1 MNRKALYLI
10 AAAMLVSSVVPADI
24 LFTTY
29 INADTGYISRYDDN
43 MNLIWQSTNQR
54 SIHRFVIS
62 PLNGN
67 IYAGFDG
74 TDKLVKQ
81 FDVNTGALIGITVPT
96 ISGLGSNHINNLT
109 FGYDWNGDGVLD
121 LWIVTRDSLLVF
133 NGAGTLGSGATS
145 ELARWAIPNTDNY
158 NGTGGS
164 GIMFGPDITGDGIPE
179 LYVGKG
185 QDNNA
190 LGRIN
195 VFNVAAS
202 GVGNENLVR
211 VASYPAGSTRDHE
224 ALILGPDF
232 NGDGFLNLMTV
243 SSRTHAFRAY
253 NFTVGTDLGAITHNL
268 SAPFYPLGIT
278 VLPNGSLVFGTRFKS
293 SLDPAWTSGEQQG
306 GNLIRLDRIPGSNP
320 PAYTPTLLLLA
331 PQAGD
336 FRFNFVAYLES
347 KAAYAP
353 VPAPGKKV
361 TLDLDQISWT
371 LPEPNE
377 VGGTITCD
385 VWFSEDY
392 PDYLPFADPNLLKL
406 TDPNDR
412 ASWWLENRSFSDY
425 ATKVITNQSVN
436 TLDLSAITTLPLTF
450 GQTYYWRVDTR
461 DSSNPEAGT
470 TIGKVWKFTAD
481 NSAPQVDAGSTVY
494 TYLTEGTV
502 DVQMTPTVTDDGRP
516 DPPAAYTVLWTLQS
530 GQAENVTINNP
541 ATETTTITFTATGTY
556 VFLLTVDDSELTNA
570 DTVTVNVYADAC
582 LAAKGVPEYARAL
595 GDINDDCN
603 VDMTDLGL
611 LAADWLDSTALD

>member
-1 MNRKALYLI
+1 
-10 AAAMLVSSVVPADI
+10 
-24 LFTTY
+24 
-29 INADTGYISRYDDN
+29 
-43 MNLIWQSTNQR
+43 
-54 SIHRFVIS
+54 
-62 PLNGN
+62 
-67 IYAGFDG
+67 
-74 TDKLVKQ
+74 
-81 FDVNTGALIGITVPT
+81 
-96 ISGLGSNHINNLT
+96 
-109 FGYDWNGDGVLD
+109 
-121 LWIVTRDSLLVF
+121 
-133 NGAGTLGSGATS
+133 
-145 ELARWAIPNTDNY
+145 
-158 NGTGGS
+158 
-164 GIMFGPDITGDGIPE
+164 
-179 LYVGKG
+179 
-185 QDNNA
+185 
-190 LGRIN
+190 
-195 VFNVAAS
+195 
-202 GVGNENLVR
+202 
-211 VASYPAGSTRDHE
+211 
-224 ALILGPDF
+224 
-232 NGDGFLNLMTV
+232 
-243 SSRTHAFRAY
+243 
-253 NFTVGTDLGAITHNL
+253 
-268 SAPFYPLGIT
+268 
-278 VLPNGSLVFGTRFKS
+278 
-293 SLDPAWTSGEQQG
+293 
-306 GNLIRLDRIPGSNP
+306 
-320 PAYTPTLLLLA
+320 
-331 PQAGD
+331 
-336 FRFNFVAYLES
+336 
-347 KAAYAP
+347 
-353 VPAPGKKV
+353 
-361 TLDLDQISWT
+361 LDLDQISWT

-392 PDYLPFADPNLLKL
+392 PDYLPFADPNLLKF

-436 TLDLSAITTLPLTF
+436 TLDLSAVTTLPLTF

-541 ATETTTITFTATGTY
+541 RTETTTITFTATGTY

-582 LAAKGVPEYARAL
+582 LAAKGVPGYARAL